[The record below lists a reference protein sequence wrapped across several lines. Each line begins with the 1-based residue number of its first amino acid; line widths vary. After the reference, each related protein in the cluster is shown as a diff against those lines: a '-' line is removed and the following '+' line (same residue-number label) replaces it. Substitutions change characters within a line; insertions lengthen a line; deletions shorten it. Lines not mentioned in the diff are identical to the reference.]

1 MKSFNLHDVAHMTNS
16 VWQVRKLKQ
25 RKDNLPKAI
34 YLVRARNNIAKFSDA
49 GWAVIMDK

>member
-1 MKSFNLHDVAHMTNS
+1 MANS

-34 YLVRARNNIAKFSDA
+34 YLVKFSDA
-49 GWAVIMDK
+49 GWAVITDK